1 MNRPRAVPLLVVA
14 LAATGVATA
23 PAHAYDALREA
34 VSRLPDTMAQASSGL
49 MFEFVSPSAVA
60 SWALKDLPGFADDAI
75 GQALANPGAAEAR
88 TGIAFSDLNAVLDA
102 GDPPNTLIYLAGPKI
117 APDAVA
123 AAYRARKFD
132 ESQEGGATIFAR
144 GEDFAVD
151 FDALDQADP
160 FGGGLGSAERVAVV
174 PGRVLSARGWTALRP
189 ALAMLAGSE
198 TYLGTRLARMVA
210 AAAKDAGP
218 GMTVDT
224 AFGITVVATAGGAL
238 PLAPDGSLDFSKPVA
253 APRQAM
259 PPYLF
264 AILIGAE
271 AADGAAVAQIALYYP
286 TLADARAGGAGV
298 AKGAA
303 DFKKIKGFTYA
314 ATATAVADDPGA
326 IAVVTVRVAGGMAHP
341 SEAVRRRWVEGI
353 YRREFTPLSVF
364 Q

>member
-1 MNRPRAVPLLVVA
+1 MNRPRAVRLLVVA
-14 LAATGVATA
+14 VAAAGLSTA
-23 PAHAYDALREA
+23 SAHAADGLGDA
-34 VSRLPDTMAQASSGL
+34 VSRLPDTVAQTPSGL

-60 SWALKDLPGFADDAI
+60 SWALRDRPGISDD
-75 GQALANPGAAEAR
+75 GLREALARPDAAAQR
-88 TGIAFSDLNAVLDA
+88 TGIAFADLDAILVA
-102 GDPPNTLIYLAGPKI
+102 GDPPHTLIYLAGPKI
-117 APDAVA
+117 APDAVSA
-123 AAYRARKFD
+123 ALQARNFD
-132 ESQEGGATIFAR
+132 ESREGGATVFAR
-144 GEDFAVD
+144 GDDFALDLTSVD
-151 FDALDQADP
+151 RADP
-160 FGGGLGSAERVAVV
+160 FGGRLGSAERVAVV
-174 PGRVLSARGWTALRP
+174 PGRVLSARGWTDLRP

-238 PLAPDGSLDFSKPVA
+238 PLAPDGTLDFSKPIA

-286 TLADARAGGAGV
+286 TLADAQGGGAAV

-314 ATATAVADDPGA
+314 ATATAIADDPGA

-341 SEAVRRRWVEGI
+341 SEAVRRRWIEGI
-353 YRREFTPLSVF
+353 YRREFTPLAVF